1 MSMLFRRPM
10 TRPQPECHGPSDAR
24 LVGPASVLFLRVE
37 IAAKS
42 CWMQALPL
50 RKTQLEWYAG
60 STGALGNAW
69 YCETQ
74 LLPAEG
80 NRIPWRATPDRFGL
94 DDYEGLF
101 AGGLLWEETVR
112 IGQWLGGHVPALS
125 WWEQAYAQLA
135 SIAFDADCLQ
145 HLPDCEDRRIIE
157 RLAQCVRPSTW
168 AQACLMDGG
177 MLEWV
182 SVETWRGAAGRLI
195 GNPRQALYP
204 RAFNPILRPVQPV
217 AGTRIRAAGA
227 RFVLTDG

>member
-1 MSMLFRRPM
+1 MLFRSSTM
-10 TRPQPECHGPSDAR
+10 RPQPGCRGPSDAR
-24 LVGPASVLFLRVE
+24 LIGPASVLFLRVE

-42 CWMQALPL
+42 YWMQALPL
-50 RKTQLEWYAG
+50 RKTQLEWYAA

-69 YCETQ
+69 YRETQ

-80 NRIPWRATPDRFGL
+80 TKIPWRAAPEGFGV

-101 AGGLLWEETVR
+101 AGGLLYEETDR
-112 IGQWLGGHVPALS
+112 LGKWLGARVPAMS
-125 WWEQAYAQLA
+125 WWEEAYARLG
-135 SIAFDADCLQ
+135 SLAFDADCLQ
-145 HLPDCEDRRIIE
+145 RLPDCQDRRILE

-204 RAFNPILRPVQPV
+204 CAFSPVSRPIQPV
-217 AGTRIRAAGA
+217 AGTRVRAAGV
-227 RFVLTDG
+227 RFVLTDL

>member
-1 MSMLFRRPM
+1 MLFRSSTM
-10 TRPQPECHGPSDAR
+10 RPQPGCRGPSDAR
-24 LVGPASVLFLRVE
+24 LIGPASVLFLRVE
-37 IAAKS
+37 TGAES
-42 CWMQALPL
+42 HWMQALPL
-50 RKTQLEWYAG
+50 SKTQLEWYAAT
-60 STGALGNAW
+60 TGALGNAW
-69 YCETQ
+69 YLETQ

-80 NRIPWRATPDRFGL
+80 TGIPWRASPDRFGL

-101 AGGLLWEETVR
+101 AGGLLWEDTDR
-112 IGQWLGGHVPALS
+112 LGRWLGARVPTMS
-125 WWEQAYAQLA
+125 WWEQAHAQLG
-135 SIAFDADCLQ
+135 SLAFDADRLQ
-145 HLPDCEDRRIIE
+145 QLPDCQDRRILE

-204 RAFNPILRPVQPV
+204 CAFNPVSRPIQPV
-217 AGTRIRAAGA
+217 AGTRIRAAGV